1 MSEIN
6 AAHVAAARAAFYD
19 RGEDVA
25 SWARARGF
33 RPANVYRVL
42 SGHSRAMRGEG
53 HRIAISLGLKPGAVP
68 RLRDAEPMEAD
79 PSQRK
84 ALVVYQFWNPQL

>member
-1 MSEIN
+1 MSEIS
-6 AAHVAAARAAFYD
+6 AAQVEAVRAAFYD

-42 SGHSRAMRGEG
+42 SGQSKAKRGEG
-53 HRIAISLGLKPGAVP
+53 HRIAIALGLKPSAVP
-68 RLRDAEPMEAD
+68 RLGDAPPVEAS
-79 PSQRK
+79 PPQAKGK
-84 ALVVYQFWNPQL
+84 ASDQAS

>member
-1 MSEIN
+1 MSEIS
-6 AAHVAAARAAFYD
+6 AAQVEAARAAFYD

-42 SGHSRAMRGEG
+42 SGQSKAKRGEG
-53 HRIAISLGLKPGAVP
+53 HRIAIALGLKPGTVQ
-68 RLRDAEPMEAD
+68 RLGDAPPTEAGS
-79 PSQRK
+79 SQVK
-84 ALVVYQFWNPQL
+84 GESPGSSVLTYP